1 MKGPAQ
7 HVGADF
13 PEALW
18 CLIEPSRLK
27 VLWGGRGS
35 GKSWGIAR
43 ALLIQAS
50 QRRLRILCARE
61 TMSSISESVH
71 ALLADQI
78 AELQLPGWKV
88 GRKEITHVNGS
99 QITFAQLRHNVQNF
113 KGAEAIDICW
123 VEEAA
128 NVSKASWD
136 ILIPT
141 IRKENSEIWISFN
154 PVLATDATYTRFVLT
169 QRPDAIVRKLSWRD
183 NPWFPKVLDVER
195 RHLLLH
201 DPVAYAH
208 VWEGECRSTVEGA
221 IYAKEMAQAQE
232 SGRICDVPY
241 DPMTPVQTVWDLGF
255 GDKTAIWFVQP
266 VSGWLHFIDYYENS
280 GETIEHYVR
289 VCQSKPYIYAE
300 DWLPHDGVDTII
312 HGRLAGDRS
321 NSIEQIMRALNRK
334 PRIVPKMLVS
344 EGINAARM
352 KFPTRS
358 AARVSPSKRQR
369 PRPSKGNG
377 ANHGEHPAAIR
388 RSLRPPPAQQHQQ
401 GCSSHVRRSR
411 ALPSSP

>member
-1 MKGPAQ
+1 
-7 HVGADF
+7 
-13 PEALW
+13 
-18 CLIEPSRLK
+18 
-27 VLWGGRGS
+27 
-35 GKSWGIAR
+35 
-43 ALLIQAS
+43 
-50 QRRLRILCARE
+50 
-61 TMSSISESVH
+61 MSSISESVH

-78 AELQLPGWKV
+78 AELQLTGWTV
-88 GRKEITHVNGS
+88 ERKRIAHVNGS
-99 QITFAQLRHNVQNF
+99 EFTFAQLRHNVQNF
-113 KGAEAIDICW
+113 KGAEAVDICW

-141 IRKENSEIWISFN
+141 IRKEGSEIWISFN
-154 PVLATDATYTRFVLT
+154 PVLETDATYTRFVLT
-169 QRPDAIVRKLSWRD
+169 QRPDAIVRKLSYRD
-183 NPWFPKVLDVER
+183 NPWFPKVLDIER

-221 IYAKEMAQAQE
+221 IYAKEMKQAEE
-232 SGRICDVPY
+232 SGRITEVPY

-266 VSGWLHFIDYYENS
+266 VAGWLHFIDYYENS

-352 KFPTRS
+352 KFPICRFDRDKCYEGLR
-358 AARVSPSKRQR
+358 ALRMYQWGP
-369 PRPSKGNG
+369 
-377 ANHGEHPAAIR
+377 PAASGIVKREPLHDDASHSSDAFRMACIAVKTTKAPPLERERSQSR
-388 RSLRPPPAQQHQQ
+388 RAP
-401 GCSSHVRRSR
+401 GGY
-411 ALPSSP
+411 SPFA